1 MPYAIGGNIHEC
13 QHQTDFRVARHWQY
27 RHAGRPR
34 DIVFSIPRRPVRDRR
49 FIQITALVIFS
60 G

>member
-1 MPYAIGGNIHEC
+1 MPYAIGGNIHKR
-13 QHQTDFRVARHWQY
+13 QHQTDFRVARHWQC
-27 RHAGRPR
+27 RHARRPR
-34 DIVFSIPRRPVRDRR
+34 GIVFSIPRRPARDRR